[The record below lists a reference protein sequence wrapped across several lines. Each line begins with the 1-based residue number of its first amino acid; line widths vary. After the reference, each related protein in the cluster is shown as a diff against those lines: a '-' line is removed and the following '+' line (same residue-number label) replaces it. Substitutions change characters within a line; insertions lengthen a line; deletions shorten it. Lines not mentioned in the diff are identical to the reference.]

1 MPSEIQASPATHRA
15 TLASTMIE
23 PQDIPHAHR
32 SPIVNAPSLTDEVV
46 SQATSISVSLNTEA
60 RRMVDILLESES
72 ADNGRH
78 STTMDSRGFRS
89 ETTDFVEQARTSPVV
104 EVTSPNL
111 KNDTTYGFSELNAS
125 DFVRA
130 LNKYT
135 PQKQQPQGSPRP
147 HLPSIYNSPFAP
159 QADDA
164 SPVSRPNTA
173 TQISPLHS
181 RKNSQ
186 HKFPFQ
192 QQHPNGGLLW
202 NSSTGSTQDTS
213 SSLSVTQ
220 TPMNH
225 FKKRSVA
232 GNNYGAIGGPVIS
245 HSHHSTHNFNDCEFR
260 SSQVFQGS
268 TWDLSGQTF
277 RDAMSLRTPPNGQ
290 GAG

>member
-1 MPSEIQASPATHRA
+1 
-15 TLASTMIE
+15 MIE

-32 SPIVNAPSLTDEVV
+32 SPVVNAPSLADEVV

-72 ADNGRH
+72 ADNGHH
-78 STTMDSRGFRS
+78 STTMASRNFRS
-89 ETTDFVEQARTSPVV
+89 ETADFVEPVRTSSTVD
-104 EVTSPNL
+104 VTPLNL
-111 KNDTTYGFSELNAS
+111 ENDTTYGFNELNTS

-164 SPVSRPNTA
+164 TPGSRPNTA

-186 HKFPFQ
+186 HKVPLQ
-192 QQHPNGGLLW
+192 QQHPNGGILW
-202 NSSTGSTQDTS
+202 NSSMGSMQDTS

-220 TPMNH
+220 TPINH
-225 FKKRSVA
+225 FKKRTLA

-245 HSHHSTHNFNDCEFR
+245 HSHKSSHNLNDFEFR

-268 TWDLSGQTF
+268 TWDLSGQTV
-277 RDAMSLRTPPNGQ
+277 RDALRLRTPPNGQ

>member
-1 MPSEIQASPATHRA
+1 
-15 TLASTMIE
+15 MIE
-23 PQDIPHAHR
+23 PQDIPHSHR
-32 SPIVNAPSLTDEVV
+32 SPLVNAPSLADDVV

-72 ADNGRH
+72 ADNGHH
-78 STTMDSRGFRS
+78 STTMASRDFRS
-89 ETTDFVEQARTSPVV
+89 ETVDFVEPVRTSPAID
-104 EVTSPNL
+104 VTPPNL
-111 KNDTTYGFSELNAS
+111 ENDITYGFNELNAS

-135 PQKQQPQGSPRP
+135 PQKQQSQGSPRP

-164 SPVSRPNTA
+164 TSVSRPNTA

-181 RKNSQ
+181 RQNSQ
-186 HKFPFQ
+186 HIFPFQ
-192 QQHPNGGLLW
+192 QQHPNGGIRW
-202 NSSTGSTQDTS
+202 NSSTGSMQDIS
-213 SSLSVTQ
+213 SSLSITQ
-220 TPMNH
+220 TPISH
-225 FKKRSVA
+225 LKKRSVA
-232 GNNYGAIGGPVIS
+232 GNNYGAIGGPVIT
-245 HSHHSTHNFNDCEFR
+245 HSHNSSHNFNDFEFR

-277 RDAMSLRTPPNGQ
+277 RDAMSIRTSPDGQ